1 MFRMLLG
8 ATVVFGV
15 MAVASA
21 GPVKG
26 PSTHVAKA
34 PEAAKAPSGE
44 IVGAPIQ
51 LEAEFEAGQRAMA
64 CVQGDHLPVVPVT
77 IQVFDSEK
85 KLVAEHRP
93 KADVAAVVWY
103 PERRQKYTVVVQNL
117 GTQEWNRLTVII
129 R

>member
-1 MFRMLLG
+1 MVRMLLG
-8 ATVVFGV
+8 AVVVFGLIA
-15 MAVASA
+15 AVSA

-26 PSTHVAKA
+26 PIVQVTKA
-34 PEAAKAPSGE
+34 QEAVISSSGE
-44 IVGAPIQ
+44 VVGDPIQ
-51 LEAEFEAGQRAMA
+51 YEAEFEAGKRAMA

-77 IQVFDSEK
+77 IQVFDSQK

-103 PERRQKYTVVVQNL
+103 PERRQKYTVVVQHL
-117 GTQEWNRLTVII
+117 GTKDWNRLTVIL